1 MGPKSGG
8 DKHIRS
14 FARCAGHSNEP
25 RALALGCIGIQRPVG
40 LISMAQII
48 AKQSYMLVTSGL
60 WAHGSLHVLKNKRRN
75 MEDVMEENKNL
86 EEKVVSAETSS
97 TDETVKVKEAEKN
110 APVVDTASDQN
121 VIKETTG
128 ASVEIYDEDDSVDLS
143 DSTKKKKRKFKKRYI
158 LFGILALGV
167 IGFIVGRIN
176 ASKNSI
182 VTVETH
188 EVALG
193 SIENILSISGTVES
207 AENKN
212 YFTEITAPLDTV
224 NVKVGDKVKAGDVLC
239 TYDADN
245 LDIQQK
251 GAELAIKQAKGN
263 YSSTAAGSS
272 LSTTASTYSQ
282 NMTLAQINDRLD
294 QITKDK
300 EAIQK
305 QIDEKKNRINQ
316 TIDEL
321 TKTLRDVNQN
331 GIGDNYEAY
340 FDEGNGD
347 WATRKVDGD
356 KDVSESNQQA
366 ILVLNNSITDAT
378 AALTRDPQIIA
389 WQDQITALNDEA
401 SQLATVQKAKISS
414 GSVSASKA
422 SMEATELTQEDT
434 LSKIEAAKEGIKA
447 DFNGVITA
455 MPATVV
461 EGATV
466 ASGSQLFTIANLDDV
481 QVSISVSKSDLPKVS
496 VGEKVDIT
504 INGKQYQ
511 GEVTKVS
518 GTATKNAN
526 GVAVVAT
533 TIKITNP
540 DSDIILGVEANNKI
554 HAQKADDTI
563 VLPYELIQTDSTGD
577 FVYVLE
583 NGVVTR
589 KDVTIGIS
597 TSTDAQITDGLSVGD
612 QVISS
617 DVSLLTEGMAVVV
630 AQ

>member
-1 MGPKSGG
+1 
-8 DKHIRS
+8 
-14 FARCAGHSNEP
+14 
-25 RALALGCIGIQRPVG
+25 
-40 LISMAQII
+40 
-48 AKQSYMLVTSGL
+48 
-60 WAHGSLHVLKNKRRN
+60 

-86 EEKVVSAETSS
+86 EEKVVDTAVDT
-97 TDETVKVKEAEKN
+97 KEAESK
-110 APVVDTASDQN
+110 DTATVNIATDQN

-128 ASVEIYDEDDSVDLS
+128 ASVEIYDEDDSIDLS

-193 SIENILSISGTVES
+193 NIENILSISGTVES

-212 YFTEITAPLDTV
+212 YFTEITAPLETV

-239 TYDADN
+239 TYDAEN
-245 LDIQQK
+245 LEIQKK
-251 GAELAIKQAKGN
+251 GAELAIQQAKGN
-263 YSSTAAGSS
+263 YSSTAAGNS

-305 QIDEKKNRINQ
+305 QIDEKKNRISQ

-321 TKTLRDVNQN
+321 NKVQYDYNQN
-331 GIGDNYEAY
+331 RTSDGAEGYNHYDRKDEDGNEMYLQTQEA
-340 FDEGNGD
+340 
-347 WATRKVDGD
+347 
-356 KDVSESNQQA
+356 
-366 ILVLNNSITDAT
+366 LVDAT

-533 TIKITNP
+533 TIKVTNP

-563 VLPYELIQTDSTGD
+563 VLPYELIQTDFTGD

-597 TSTDAQITDGLSVGD
+597 TSTDAQITEGLSVGD

-617 DVSLLTEGMAVVV
+617 DVSLLTEGMAVVA

>member
-1 MGPKSGG
+1 
-8 DKHIRS
+8 
-14 FARCAGHSNEP
+14 
-25 RALALGCIGIQRPVG
+25 
-40 LISMAQII
+40 
-48 AKQSYMLVTSGL
+48 
-60 WAHGSLHVLKNKRRN
+60 
-75 MEDVMEENKNL
+75 MEENKNL
-86 EEKVVSAETSS
+86 EE
-97 TDETVKVKEAEKN
+97 
-110 APVVDTASDQN
+110 N

-128 ASVEIYDEDDSVDLS
+128 SNVEIYDEDDSVDLS

-158 LFGILALGV
+158 LFGLLALGV
-167 IGFIVGRIN
+167 IGFIIGRIN

-193 SIENILSISGTVES
+193 NIENILSISGTVES

-245 LDIQQK
+245 LEIQK
-251 GAELAIKQAKGN
+251 KSAELAIQQAKGN
-263 YSSTAAGSS
+263 YSALYSPVGSADRKYAEGMTA
-272 LSTTASTYSQ
+272 Q
-282 NMTLAQINDRLD
+282 QINDRLD
-294 QITKDK
+294 AITAEIDALSNKISEKTSRMKQTLTDL
-300 EAIQK
+300 QK
-305 QIDEKKNRINQ
+305 VLK
-316 TIDEL
+316 
-321 TKTLRDVNQN
+321 DVNQN
-331 GIGDNYEAY
+331 GIDDNYEYKVSGDAY
-340 FDEGNGD
+340 FDGSSDSYIYRNEND
-347 WATRKVDGD
+347 NKQDGQY
-356 KDVSESNQQA
+356 VEPSESNRQMYLAVQQSILDVQNA
-366 ILVLNNSITDAT
+366 IENDSEIKAWNN
-378 AALTRDPQIIA
+378 
-389 WQDQITALNDEA
+389 QITALKEEQSHLSSA
-401 SQLATVQKAKISS
+401 KAAQVNP
-414 GSVSASKA
+414 GSASASKA

-466 ASGSQLFTIANLDDV
+466 ANGSQLFTIANLDDV

-533 TIKITNP
+533 TIKVTNP

-597 TSTDAQITDGLSVGD
+597 TSTDAQITEGLSVGD

-617 DVSLLTEGMAVVV
+617 DVSLLTEGMAVVA

>member
-1 MGPKSGG
+1 
-8 DKHIRS
+8 
-14 FARCAGHSNEP
+14 
-25 RALALGCIGIQRPVG
+25 
-40 LISMAQII
+40 
-48 AKQSYMLVTSGL
+48 
-60 WAHGSLHVLKNKRRN
+60 
-75 MEDVMEENKNL
+75 MEENKNL
-86 EEKVVSAETSS
+86 EEKVVDTAVDT
-97 TDETVKVKEAEKN
+97 KEAESK
-110 APVVDTASDQN
+110 DTATVNIATDQN

-128 ASVEIYDEDDSVDLS
+128 ASVEIYDEDDSIDLS

-158 LFGILALGV
+158 LFGVLALGV
-167 IGFIVGRIN
+167 IGFIIGRIN
-176 ASKNSI
+176 AAKNSI
-182 VTVETH
+182 VTVETQ

-212 YFTEITAPLDTV
+212 YFTEVSAPLETV

-239 TYDADN
+239 TYDADA
-245 LDIQQK
+245 LELQQK
-251 GAELAIKQAKGN
+251 SAELAIQQAKGN
-263 YSSTAAGSS
+263 YSALYSPVGAADRKYAEGMTA
-272 LSTTASTYSQ
+272 Q
-282 NMTLAQINDRLD
+282 QINDRIDAITAEIDSLNR
-294 QITKDK
+294 QIT
-300 EAIQK
+300 
-305 QIDEKKNRINQ
+305 EKTSRMNQ
-316 TIDEL
+316 TL
-321 TKTLRDVNQN
+321 TDLQKVARDINQN
-331 GIGDNYEAY
+331 GISDSQEGYFESGNTNYIYRNTE
-340 FDEGNGD
+340 DTKENGEYTEPTEYNKQMALAVQD
-347 WATRKVDGD
+347 SIS
-356 KDVSESNQQA
+356 DVSYA
-366 ILVLNNSITDAT
+366 IQN
-378 AALTRDPQIIA
+378 DPQIQA
-389 WQDQITALNDEA
+389 WNNQITALKEEQSHLSSAKA
-401 SQLATVQKAKISS
+401 SQVNP
-414 GSVSASKA
+414 GSASATKA

-434 LSKIEAAKEGIKA
+434 LGKIEAAKEGIKA

-466 ASGSQLFTIANLDDV
+466 ANGSQLFTIANLDDV

-533 TIKITNP
+533 IIKVTNP

-597 TSTDAQITDGLSVGD
+597 TSTDAQITEGLSVGD

>member
-1 MGPKSGG
+1 
-8 DKHIRS
+8 
-14 FARCAGHSNEP
+14 
-25 RALALGCIGIQRPVG
+25 
-40 LISMAQII
+40 
-48 AKQSYMLVTSGL
+48 
-60 WAHGSLHVLKNKRRN
+60 
-75 MEDVMEENKNL
+75 MEENKNL
-86 EEKVVSAETSS
+86 EEKVVDTAVDT
-97 TDETVKVKEAEKN
+97 KEAESK
-110 APVVDTASDQN
+110 DTATANIASDQN

-143 DSTKKKKRKFKKRYI
+143 DSKKKKKKFKKRYI

-176 ASKNSI
+176 AGKNSI

-212 YFTEITAPLDTV
+212 YFTEVSAPLETV

-239 TYDADN
+239 TYDADA
-245 LDIQQK
+245 LELQQK
-251 GAELAIKQAKGN
+251 SAELAIQQAKGN
-263 YSSTAAGSS
+263 YSALYSPVGAADRKYAEGMTA
-272 LSTTASTYSQ
+272 Q
-282 NMTLAQINDRLD
+282 QINDRIDAITAEIDSLNR
-294 QITKDK
+294 QIT
-300 EAIQK
+300 
-305 QIDEKKNRINQ
+305 EKTSRMNQ
-316 TIDEL
+316 TL
-321 TKTLRDVNQN
+321 TDLQKVARDINQN
-331 GIGDNYEAY
+331 GISDSQEGYFESGNTNYIYRNTE
-340 FDEGNGD
+340 DTKENGEYTEPTEYNKQMALAIQD
-347 WATRKVDGD
+347 SIS
-356 KDVSESNQQA
+356 DVSYA
-366 ILVLNNSITDAT
+366 IQN
-378 AALTRDPQIIA
+378 DPQIQA
-389 WQDQITALNDEA
+389 WNNQITALKEEQSHLSSAKA
-401 SQLATVQKAKISS
+401 SQINPGTASAT
-414 GSVSASKA
+414 KA

-461 EGATV
+461 DGATV
-466 ASGSQLFTIANLDDV
+466 TNGSQLFTIANLDDV

-533 TIKITNP
+533 TIKVTNP

-597 TSTDAQITDGLSVGD
+597 TSTDAQITEGLSVGD

>member
-1 MGPKSGG
+1 
-8 DKHIRS
+8 
-14 FARCAGHSNEP
+14 
-25 RALALGCIGIQRPVG
+25 
-40 LISMAQII
+40 
-48 AKQSYMLVTSGL
+48 
-60 WAHGSLHVLKNKRRN
+60 
-75 MEDVMEENKNL
+75 MEENKNL
-86 EEKVVSAETSS
+86 EEKVVDTAVDT
-97 TDETVKVKEAEKN
+97 KEAESK
-110 APVVDTASDQN
+110 DTATANIASDQN

-167 IGFIVGRIN
+167 VGFIIGRIN

-193 SIENILSISGTVES
+193 NIENILSISGTVES

-212 YFTEITAPLDTV
+212 YFTDITAPLDTV

-239 TYDADN
+239 TFDADN

-251 GAELAIKQAKGN
+251 GAELAIQQAKGN
-263 YSSTAAGSS
+263 YSALYSPVGAADRKYAEGMTA
-272 LSTTASTYSQ
+272 Q
-282 NMTLAQINDRLD
+282 QINDRID
-294 QITKDK
+294 AITAEIDSISRQIT
-300 EAIQK
+300 
-305 QIDEKKNRINQ
+305 EKTSRMNQ
-316 TIDEL
+316 TL
-321 TKTLRDVNQN
+321 TDLQKVARDINQN
-331 GIGDNYEAY
+331 GISDSQEQLFEDGNDDYIYRNTQDTKEDGAY
-340 FDEGNGD
+340 TTPTESNKQMALAVQDSIS
-347 WATRKVDGD
+347 
-356 KDVSESNQQA
+356 DVSYA
-366 ILVLNNSITDAT
+366 IQN
-378 AALTRDPQIIA
+378 DPQIQA
-389 WQDQITALNDEA
+389 WNNQITALKEEQA
-401 SQLATVQKAKISS
+401 HLSSAKAAQINP
-414 GSVSASKA
+414 GSASASKA

-466 ASGSQLFTIANLDDV
+466 ANGSQLFTIANLDDV

-533 TIKITNP
+533 TIKVTNP

-554 HAQKADDTI
+554 HAQKAEDTI

-589 KDVTIGIS
+589 RDVTIGIS
-597 TSTDAQITDGLSVGD
+597 TSTDAQITEGLSVGD

-617 DVSLLTEGMAVVV
+617 DVSLLTEGMAVVA

>member
-1 MGPKSGG
+1 
-8 DKHIRS
+8 
-14 FARCAGHSNEP
+14 
-25 RALALGCIGIQRPVG
+25 
-40 LISMAQII
+40 
-48 AKQSYMLVTSGL
+48 
-60 WAHGSLHVLKNKRRN
+60 
-75 MEDVMEENKNL
+75 MEENKNL
-86 EEKVVSAETSS
+86 EEKVVTTETSS
-97 TDETVKVKEAEKN
+97 TDETVKAKEAEKN
-110 APVVDTASDQN
+110 EPIVDTASEQN

-128 ASVEIYDEDDSVDLS
+128 SNVEIYDEDDSVDLS

-167 IGFIVGRIN
+167 IGFIIGRIN

-193 SIENILSISGTVES
+193 NIENILSISGTVES

-245 LDIQQK
+245 LEIQKK
-251 GAELAIKQAKGN
+251 GAELAIQQAKGN
-263 YSSTAAGSS
+263 YSALYSPVGSADRKYAEGMTA
-272 LSTTASTYSQ
+272 Q
-282 NMTLAQINDRLD
+282 QINDRLD
-294 QITKDK
+294 AITAEIKALQDK
-300 EAIQK
+300 IT
-305 QIDEKKNRINQ
+305 EKTNRVNQ
-316 TIDEL
+316 TIKDIR
-321 TKTLRDVNQN
+321 KAQSDVNQN
-331 GIGDNYEAY
+331 GISDSAEGLFENGSDSYIYRNESGNKN
-340 FDEGNGD
+340 DEGQYTEPTEQD
-347 WATRKVDGD
+347 RQMSLAMSQTLL
-356 KDVSESNQQA
+356 DVQYALE
-366 ILVLNNSITDAT
+366 TDAE
-378 AALTRDPQIIA
+378 IKS
-389 WQDQITALNDEA
+389 WNDQITTLKEEQSHLSSA
-401 SQLATVQKAKISS
+401 KAAQVNP
-414 GSVSASKA
+414 GSASASKA

-533 TIKITNP
+533 TIKVTNP

-597 TSTDAQITDGLSVGD
+597 TSTDAQIIEGLSVGD

-617 DVSLLTEGMAVVV
+617 DVSLLTEGMAVVA

>member
-1 MGPKSGG
+1 MK
-8 DKHIRS
+8 
-14 FARCAGHSNEP
+14 
-25 RALALGCIGIQRPVG
+25 
-40 LISMAQII
+40 
-48 AKQSYMLVTSGL
+48 
-60 WAHGSLHVLKNKRRN
+60 
-75 MEDVMEENKNL
+75 ENKNL
-86 EEKVVSAETSS
+86 EGKVVSTQSPS

-110 APVVDTASDQN
+110 EPIVDTASEQN

-128 ASVEIYDEDDSVDLS
+128 SNVEIYDEDDSVDLS
-143 DSTKKKKRKFKKRYI
+143 DSDKKKKRKFKKRYI
-158 LFGILALGV
+158 LFGVLALGV
-167 IGFIVGRIN
+167 IGFIIGRIN

-193 SIENILSISGTVES
+193 NIENILSISGTVES

-239 TYDADN
+239 TYDAEN
-245 LDIQQK
+245 LEIQKK
-251 GAELAIKQAKGN
+251 GAELAIQQAKGN
-263 YSSTAAGSS
+263 YSALYSPVGAADRKYAEGMTA
-272 LSTTASTYSQ
+272 Q
-282 NMTLAQINDRLD
+282 QINDRID
-294 QITKDK
+294 AITAEIDAISRQIT
-300 EAIQK
+300 
-305 QIDEKKNRINQ
+305 EKTSRMNQ
-316 TIDEL
+316 TL
-321 TKTLRDVNQN
+321 TDLQKVARDINQN
-331 GIGDNYEAY
+331 GISDSQEYKFDDGNEDYIYRNTGDTKE
-340 FDEGNGD
+340 NGEYTTPTESNKQMALAIQD
-347 WATRKVDGD
+347 SIS
-356 KDVSESNQQA
+356 DVSYAIQNDPEIQA
-366 ILVLNNSITDAT
+366 WNN
-378 AALTRDPQIIA
+378 
-389 WQDQITALNDEA
+389 QITALKEEQAHLSSAKA
-401 SQLATVQKAKISS
+401 SQINPGTASAT
-414 GSVSASKA
+414 KA

-434 LSKIEAAKEGIKA
+434 LSKIESAKEGIKA

-461 EGATV
+461 DGATV
-466 ASGSQLFTIANLDDV
+466 TNGTQLFTIANLDDV
-481 QVSISVSKSDLPKVS
+481 QVSISVSKSDLPKIS

-526 GVAVVAT
+526 GVAVVS
-533 TIKITNP
+533 TIIKVTNP

-597 TSTDAQITDGLSVGD
+597 TSTDAQIIEGLSVGD

-617 DVSLLTEGMAVVV
+617 DVSTLTEGMAVVA

>member
-1 MGPKSGG
+1 
-8 DKHIRS
+8 
-14 FARCAGHSNEP
+14 
-25 RALALGCIGIQRPVG
+25 
-40 LISMAQII
+40 
-48 AKQSYMLVTSGL
+48 
-60 WAHGSLHVLKNKRRN
+60 
-75 MEDVMEENKNL
+75 MEENKNL
-86 EEKVVSAETSS
+86 EEKVVTTETSS
-97 TDETVKVKEAEKN
+97 TDETVKAKEAEKN
-110 APVVDTASDQN
+110 EPIVDTASEQN

-128 ASVEIYDEDDSVDLS
+128 SNVEIYDEDDSVDLS

-158 LFGILALGV
+158 LFGILTLGV
-167 IGFIVGRIN
+167 VGFIIGRIN

-193 SIENILSISGTVES
+193 NIENILSISGTVES

-212 YFTEITAPLDTV
+212 YFTEITAPLDKV

-245 LDIQQK
+245 LEIQKK
-251 GAELAIKQAKGN
+251 GAELAIQQAKGN
-263 YSSTAAGSS
+263 YSALYSPVGSADRKYAEGMTA
-272 LSTTASTYSQ
+272 Q
-282 NMTLAQINDRLD
+282 QINDRLD
-294 QITKDK
+294 AITAEIKALQDK
-300 EAIQK
+300 IT
-305 QIDEKKNRINQ
+305 EKTNRVNQ
-316 TIDEL
+316 TIKDIR
-321 TKTLRDVNQN
+321 KAQSDVNQN
-331 GIGDNYEAY
+331 GISDSAEGLFENGSDSYIYRNESGNKN
-340 FDEGNGD
+340 DEGQYTEPTEQD
-347 WATRKVDGD
+347 RQMSLAMSQTLL
-356 KDVSESNQQA
+356 DVQYALE
-366 ILVLNNSITDAT
+366 TDAE
-378 AALTRDPQIIA
+378 IKS
-389 WQDQITALNDEA
+389 WNDQITTLKEEQSHLSSA
-401 SQLATVQKAKISS
+401 KAAQVNP
-414 GSVSASKA
+414 GSASASKA

-533 TIKITNP
+533 TIKVTNP

-597 TSTDAQITDGLSVGD
+597 TSTDAQIIEGLSVGD

-617 DVSLLTEGMAVVV
+617 DVSLLTEGMAVVA